1 MPKSG
6 AVGKPL
12 YRERSG
18 KADERRK
25 TQKRASVS
33 HAIYEVAGQ
42 KRKASD
48 TKSNVIG
55 SQNGDE
61 G

>member
-1 MPKSG
+1 MEG
-6 AVGKPL
+6 VM
-12 YRERSG
+12 ETRSG

-25 TQKRASVS
+25 ENPGCGEFPIPPNAF
-33 HAIYEVAGQ
+33 YEGTGLG
-42 KRKASD
+42 RKASD